1 MAGLYRRGVQR
12 SAGLPLGQ
20 VQASK
25 GAAGAPGGFAPKL
38 KDEKNDASEKAQQI
52 GGLLALLGSQS
63 GEDAS
68 GFGLPSGVPMAS
80 EAGSND
86 VLGGLALANNGMSYE
101 TPNGFLDMLSN
112 GWDGLTGLFG
122 GFGGAGA

>member
-25 GAAGAPGGFAPKL
+25 GVAGAPGGFAPKL

-52 GGLLALLGSQS
+52 GGLLALLNSQK
-63 GEDAS
+63 GGDAS
-68 GFGLPSGVPMAS
+68 GFELPSGVPMVS
-80 EAGSND
+80 EASSND
-86 VLGGLALANNGMSYE
+86 VLGGLALGNNGMSYE
-101 TPNGFLDMLSN
+101 EVPTGFLNMLQN
-112 GWDGLTGLFG
+112 GWGSVMGMFG
-122 GFGGAGA
+122 GGAGA